1 MIKNKKSALQKS
13 AIYFAVA
20 SFIASVASVV
30 YLYLK
35 IDSLG
40 WESPISA
47 SLLASSFFFAFVG
60 VVLMIIGTSNI
71 PSFKV
76 NDLD

>member
-1 MIKNKKSALQKS
+1 MIENKKSALQKS
-13 AIYFAVA
+13 TVYFAVA
-20 SFIASVASVV
+20 SFIASVASIV
-30 YLYLK
+30 YLYLE
-35 IDSLG
+35 IDNLG

-76 NDLD
+76 NNLD

>member
-1 MIKNKKSALQKS
+1 MIENKKSVLQKS
-13 AIYFAVA
+13 AIFFAVA
-20 SFIASVASVV
+20 SFIASVTSVV

-35 IDSLG
+35 IGNLS
-40 WESPISA
+40 WQSPISA

-60 VVLMIIGTSNI
+60 VVLLIIGTSNI

>member
-1 MIKNKKSALQKS
+1 MIENKKSALQKS
-13 AIYFAVA
+13 TVYFAVA
-20 SFIASVASVV
+20 SFIASVASIV
-30 YLYLK
+30 YLYLE
-35 IDSLG
+35 IDNLG

-60 VVLMIIGTSNI
+60 VVLIIIGTSNI

-76 NDLD
+76 NNLD